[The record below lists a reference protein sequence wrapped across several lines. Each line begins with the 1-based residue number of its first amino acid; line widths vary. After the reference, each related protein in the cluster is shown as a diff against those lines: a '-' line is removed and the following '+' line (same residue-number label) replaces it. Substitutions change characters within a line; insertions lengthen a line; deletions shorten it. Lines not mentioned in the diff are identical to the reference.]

1 MNPFL
6 KTLAAAL
13 LFSSMPMP
21 AAQAANT
28 LTINGTL
35 FKNTGGTTFD
45 AWKFKILGT
54 GSFNVDVAA
63 YEASQSNV
71 NTAGY
76 YTQDINGDGELTW
89 LDSDT
94 YFYHDSGSIQ
104 ASDAIFRCDD
114 VANNCN
120 DTNNYFN
127 GYTPATSPL
136 TRTTRLQSD
145 TPVDGSVHFRR
156 DAWYDVTVNTPGDY
170 LFLMADFRLDPA
182 EAEAGINGNDSFSA
196 PSGFVNP
203 ILDHAD
209 YKVTFSSANML
220 FSINGNTI
228 TVSQVP
234 VPGAVWL
241 FGTVISGMIGLGR
254 RKAAISV

>member
-1 MNPFL
+1 MNSL
-6 KTLAAAL
+6 IKTLAAATL
-13 LFSSMPMP
+13 SSGLSMAPVH
-21 AAQAANT
+21 AANT
-28 LTINGTL
+28 LDINGTL
-35 FKNTGGTTFD
+35 FKNAGGTTFD
-45 AWKFKILGT
+45 AWKIKILGT

-71 NTAGY
+71 ATAGY
-76 YTQDINGDGELTW
+76 FTRDINGDGELTW

-94 YFYHDSGSIQ
+94 YFYHDDGTLN

-120 DTNNYFN
+120 DTSNYLN
-127 GYTPATSPL
+127 GYTSTSSPL
-136 TRTTRLQSD
+136 SRTTRQQSE

-156 DAWYDVTVNTPGDY
+156 DAWYDVTVHTPGNY
-170 LFLMADFRLDPA
+170 LFLIADYLLSPA

-196 PSGFVNP
+196 PNGFVNP

-209 YKVTFSSANML
+209 YKVTLSSDNMRFSLS
-220 FSINGNTI
+220 GNTI

-241 FGTVISGMIGLGR
+241 FGSAMVGLIGKGR
-254 RKAAISV
+254 RKTASIA